1 MSSIERFRSSAVVG
15 AIASLVVACSG
26 NIGTP
31 ETGDEK
37 LPEVGT
43 SQEALHRP
51 IDPAKEMVIT
61 DFSVIESPT
70 ETTFDADHPSGTHRN
85 GAWTIG
91 RALHN
96 MLPKH
101 QRDSRE
107 AASKLAFDW
116 LHQWEADQAPN
127 SAVTVSHARSRIR
140 DEVITPWKTAS
151 GCVGDD
157 ASCVLDMGKAP
168 FRLIAIVYR
177 PDLRVLSTPSKRGI
191 GGEGRF
197 VFQLVNP
204 TSGNATKF
212 TTIFE
217 YSLPIEN
224 NAEVLWWAYRWHTL
238 GAIPYGPLYNA
249 FLRNITNDFSGP
261 DQDRTRPNGNAIDQV
276 RTNDVR
282 TVFVPGSVPPVT
294 NLGKLWEVREFHL
307 HTEGLIQAPMAQEP
321 SRDFDVLQRG
331 TAAAQILGTGT
342 RSAELAA
349 WLGANASAVLAGT
362 HTVPAAWLA
371 NSSYISGSAALGT
384 SVPAWG
390 MNASGVR
397 QFPGVAEDVRHNFA
411 LNTCAGCH
419 RQETGRPLF
428 QADGVTPVIDASIPG
443 GTTQKLQA
451 TPFLMLTD
459 RSAFDPTDTSDQPFI
474 PAVSATPTHQELHQ
488 TVITDFLQAQI
499 VAGGFRNNDFVT
511 LLNTPIWS
519 LVQPHHRRDCSHPM
533 DSDI

>member
-1 MSSIERFRSSAVVG
+1 MSSIERFRTSAVLG

-31 ETGDEK
+31 ETGDEQ

-51 IDPAKEMVIT
+51 VDPAKEMVIT

-70 ETTFDADHPSGTHRN
+70 ETTFDPSHPSGTSAK
-85 GAWTIG
+85 GAWTMG

-101 QRDSRE
+101 QRDSRA

-116 LHQWEADQAPN
+116 LHHFESDQAPN
-127 SAVTVSHARSRIR
+127 ADLSPSYARGRVR
-140 DEVITPWKTAS
+140 DEIINPWKTAS

-177 PDLRVLSTPSKRGI
+177 PDLRILSTHAKRGS
-191 GGEGRF
+191 GGEGRY
-197 VFQLVNP
+197 VFQLIDPN
-204 TSGNATKF
+204 TGAAKKF

-217 YSLPIEN
+217 YSLPINN
-224 NAEVLWWAYRWHTL
+224 NAEVLLWAYRWHTL
-238 GAIPYGPLYNA
+238 GALPHGSLYNA

-261 DQDRTRPNGNAIDQV
+261 DQDKSRPNGNAIDQV

-282 TVFVPGSVPPVT
+282 LVFTPGAPASFN

-307 HTEGLIQAPMAQEP
+307 EADGLHQAPMANEP
-321 SRDFDVLQRG
+321 SRDFDVLPRG
-331 TAAAQILGTGT
+331 TTQILGTGT

-349 WLGANASAVLAGT
+349 WLGANAAAVLAGT
-362 HTVPAAWLA
+362 HNIPASMLA
-371 NSSYISGSAALGT
+371 NSSYVAGSNPLGT

-390 MNASGVR
+390 MNASGKR
-397 QFPGVAEDVRHNFA
+397 EFPGVSEDVRHSFA

-419 RQETGRPLF
+419 RQETGRPQF
-428 QADGVTPVIDASIPG
+428 QADGVTPVIDNSIPG
-443 GTTQKLQA
+443 GTTQKLIA

-459 RSAFDPTDTSDQPFI
+459 RSAFDPTDSSDTPFI
-474 PAVSATPTHQELHQ
+474 PAVSATPTHEELHQ
-488 TVITDFLQAQI
+488 TVVTDFLQEQI
-499 VAGGFRNNDFVT
+499 APGGFRHDDFVT

-519 LVQPHHRRDCSHPM
+519 LVQPHHRRDCSHPI
-533 DSDI
+533 D